1 MIPGLFI
8 NKNSEVTF
16 VSFSSS
22 HSLNGQDLAM
32 MLEFVL
38 RFIKANGMEFFN
50 HCMKICKQGGKCSN
64 IVKRRQGCS
73 LGAFFLRVFV
83 FVFLANSRN
92 LSLSQ

>member
-1 MIPGLFI
+1 MSATYSQVS
-8 NKNSEVTF
+8 NKWAGSSDDVRICSEVYQ
-16 VSFSSS
+16 SKR
-22 HSLNGQDLAM
+22 NG
-32 MLEFVL
+32 
-38 RFIKANGMEFFN
+38 FFN

-73 LGAFFLRVFV
+73 LGAFFFRVFV